1 MLFFWM
7 LQLLYR
13 RNKLSAIVNVVS
25 QRFELRENCVV
36 VEARVRVL
44 LLLSTPSTISL
55 VNVYV

>member
-1 MLFFWM
+1 M

-36 VEARVRVL
+36 VGARVRVI
-44 LLLSTPSTISL
+44 LLLSTPHNFF